1 MNNKNAS
8 YAIIQYSPHPE
19 RFEFINV
26 GIVIFDNK
34 LRKVYSKVSKDF
46 SRAKKV
52 FGGVQKVFLN
62 MAMDDFVNRIKFEF
76 SHSSSNKELSDFLG
90 KRANS
95 LRVTP
100 VLPTMGYDA
109 VAELDKLYSELVAA
123 PKSRKRA
130 KPVSVLLKNAFSDHG
145 VLDLLDKKP
154 ETVQLER
161 YGVEIKAHYGFQN
174 GHYNLI
180 NAARFDDPEA
190 GLAEAGKLGLEG
202 RALAETPENR
212 LIVVGDFSDQTSGY
226 YNAIRED
233 LRRSNTMLY
242 RLDEVQILSDMIKS
256 SVH

>member
-1 MNNKNAS
+1 MKNKSAS

-19 RFEFINV
+19 RYEFINV
-26 GIVIFDNK
+26 GVVVFDYEY
-34 LRKVYSKVSKDF
+34 RKIHRKVSKDF
-46 SRAKKV
+46 TRAKKV
-52 FGGVQKVFLN
+52 FGGVQKAFLN
-62 MAMDDFVNRIKFEF
+62 MALDDFVNRIAYEF
-76 SHSSSNKELSDFLG
+76 AHSNSSKELSNFLG

-100 VLPTMGYDA
+100 LLPTVGNDA
-109 VAELDKLYSELVAA
+109 AAELEKLYSELIAA
-123 PKSRKRA
+123 PKSRKRS
-130 KPVSVLLKNAFSDHG
+130 KRVSLLLKHAFSNHG
-145 VLDLLDKKP
+145 VLELLDKKP

-202 RALAETPENR
+202 RALAETLEKR
-212 LIVVGDFSDQTSGY
+212 LIVVGDFSDHTGGF
-226 YNAIRED
+226 YNAIRDD
-233 LRRSNTMLY
+233 LKRSSTTLY
-242 RLDEVQILSDMIKS
+242 RLDEIQKLSDVIRS